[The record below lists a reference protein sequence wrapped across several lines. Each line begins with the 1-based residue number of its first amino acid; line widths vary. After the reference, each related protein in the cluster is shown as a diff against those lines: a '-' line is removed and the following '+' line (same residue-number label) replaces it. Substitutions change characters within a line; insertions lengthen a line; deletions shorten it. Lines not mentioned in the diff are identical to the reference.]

1 MTNYSSP
8 NVQGDGSRDP
18 PDKPILSVSSYPLL
32 SIPLISSTAEFWV
45 RAKLDSETSCPG
57 ISYFKDPV
65 QGKPNDTFSVLFV
78 ASSPGIAAVL
88 VQLTGGSSRH
98 CPGRGPPVAPP
109 GALQGVASG
118 RPSNG
123 GPAPHAGSPAQTGLP
138 GTNGCWKSLSN
149 QFQGTRMHLSKLK
162 REDRGVR
169 SRAPDP

>member
-1 MTNYSSP
+1 MLRVTEPGAGSHLPEELLHGRALKTSPCTPQVTNYSSP
-8 NVQGDGSRDP
+8 NVQGDGSPDP

-88 VQLTGGSSRH
+88 VTADWRVVPTL
-98 CPGRGPPVAPP
+98 PGEGTSHGPTWSP
-109 GALQGVASG
+109 
-118 RPSNG
+118 
-123 GPAPHAGSPAQTGLP
+123 AGSGL
-138 GTNGCWKSLSN
+138 
-149 QFQGTRMHLSKLK
+149 
-162 REDRGVR
+162 
-169 SRAPDP
+169 RATK